1 MPIERENIMCK
12 DKAKDTLAILFAN
25 GQISFDSFRDAI
37 NHLTRPKIDMSE
49 AEYDLQFMKMDGRE
63 G

>member
-1 MPIERENIMCK
+1 MCK

-25 GQISFDSFRDAI
+25 GQISFDSLRDAI
-37 NHLTRPKIDMSE
+37 RRLNDPHQLAYDHKHMKI
-49 AEYDLQFMKMDGRE
+49 DGRE

>member
-1 MPIERENIMCK
+1 MQLDHKHHGVIVAV
-12 DKAKDTLAILFAN
+12 DKWLEIRKAISNMFQQHRAE
-25 GQISFDSFRDAI
+25 
-37 NHLTRPKIDMSE
+37 KIRMSQ